1 MSNDFDRLFAA
12 LKRFFSQAGKRR
24 KNSTRRGRNSFDRI
38 GFGDGLRAGGG
49 FGFGGFGLEARD
61 VPAIV
66 SWTGAAANGLWSD
79 ARNWSGNAVP
89 ATADEVTIGTVAA
102 AESGTSASA
111 EIGKSVTID
120 VAVVVAKI
128 DSSLPIAFAGLD
140 ASLRVTGG
148 DSNLRA
154 GLDLSYAG
162 LAVQGASTRLSIT
175 GGDSRAMSGLI
186 VAADGG
192 QLTWSGL
199 KTLDNIVTFVN
210 VGSKVTLPDVTGATN
225 VSEMT
230 VRGGTLAVPSMAS
243 HAGGLVTVLEGGVF
257 VAPAWANASGTFVEA
272 NGASTKLDLPALSN
286 IDRGRFR
293 VDAGATITANA
304 LRSVTVGTATAWSFS
319 WYVGAKSRLSLP
331 GLTNIDVAPP
341 RGSAEA
347 TDARILMRGNGR
359 LELASTTRIDGIMS
373 LSLDG
378 DSRIEGSLILG
389 PKTVLSG
396 SGTIAGS
403 LDNSGV
409 ITPSGDFSPYG
420 TITVTGDFTSRPGS
434 TIDLQMGGDSKLDRI
449 FVQGRASILGGALK
463 ETLTDEFAAADSPMP
478 VGTYTVMTWASW
490 GGQFTTTPDILPRA
504 DGTGITSQ
512 SLYQPSG
519 LVQSL
524 GRHRTDNDVISVS
537 DMTVKEGNAATSFG
551 YFVVRR
557 SGPMTVP
564 ITVEYEVIAGSAVS
578 GKNFSFPTGP
588 ITFAPGET
596 ERQIRFVIKG
606 DKVFKGDV
614 SFQVRLKSVSE
625 RGELGQ
631 SLAKVTIQEDD
642 PAPRQVVKP
651 ASKPVV
657 KPAAKPKPVPPKV
670 IVRPKAANLK
680 IVKK

>member
-1 MSNDFDRLFAA
+1 MSSDFDRLFAR
-12 LKRFFSQAGKRR
+12 LLRFFHSTEKRHST
-24 KNSTRRGRNSFDRI
+24 STRRSRKSFTNI
-38 GFGDGLRAGGG
+38 GLGG
-49 FGFGGFGLEARD
+49 FVLEARD

-79 ARNWSGNAVP
+79 ARNWSGNNVP
-89 ATADEVTIGTVAA
+89 TAADEVTIGTASAA
-102 AESGTSASA
+102 ASGSSGSAA
-111 EIGKSVTID
+111 IGKSVTID
-120 VAVVVAKI
+120 VAVVVSKI
-128 DSSLPIAFAGLD
+128 DSSLPISFAGMD
-140 ASLRVTGG
+140 ASLRITGGG

-162 LAVQGASTRLSIT
+162 LAVQGASTRLAIT
-175 GGDSRAMSGLI
+175 GGESRAVSGLI

-192 QLTWSGL
+192 ELAWNGL
-199 KTLDNIVTFVN
+199 KTLDNMVAFVN
-210 VGSKVTLPDVTGATN
+210 VGSKVSMPDVTGATN

-230 VRGGTLAVPSMAS
+230 VRGGTLAVPALVS
-243 HAGGLVTVLEGGVF
+243 HVGGLVTVLDGGVF
-257 VAPAWANASGTFVEA
+257 SAPVLANASGTFVEA
-272 NGASTKLDLPALSN
+272 HGASTKLDLPTLAS

-293 VDAGATITANA
+293 ADAGATISANA
-304 LRSVTVGTATAWSFS
+304 LKSVTVGTATAWSFS
-319 WYVGAKSRLSLP
+319 WYIGANSRLSLP

-341 RGSAEA
+341 SGPAEA
-347 TDARILMRGNGR
+347 TDARILLRGNGR
-359 LELASTTRIDGIMS
+359 LELGATARIEGFMS
-373 LSLDG
+373 LSLAG

-389 PKTVLSG
+389 PKTALSG

-403 LDNSGV
+403 LDHSGT

-420 TITVTGDFTSRPGS
+420 TITVTGDFTTRPGS
-434 TIDLQMGGDSKLDRI
+434 AIDLQMGGETKLDRI
-449 FVQGRASILGGALK
+449 FVQGRASILGGSLK
-463 ETLTDEFAAADSPMP
+463 VSLSDEFAAPDSPTP
-478 VGTYTVMTWASW
+478 IGTFTLMAWASW
-490 GGQFTTTPDILPRA
+490 AGQFTTAPDILNRA

-512 SLYQPSG
+512 SLYQPTS

-524 GRHRTDNDVISVS
+524 GRHRTDNDIVSVA
-537 DMTVKEGNAATSFG
+537 DMTVREGNAATSYG

-564 ITVEYEVIAGSAVS
+564 ITIEYEVIAGTAIS
-578 GKNFSFPTGP
+578 GKNFTFPTGP

-642 PAPRQVVKP
+642 PTP
-651 ASKPVV
+651 KPVNKPV
-657 KPAAKPKPVPPKV
+657 PKPVPKPAAKPKPSPVPPKV
-670 IVRPKAANLK
+670 VVKPKAANLK

>member
-1 MSNDFDRLFAA
+1 MSNDFERLFARLA
-12 LKRFFSQAGKRR
+12 SYFSSTGKRR
-24 KNSTRRGRNSFDRI
+24 AHSTHRSRKPSSNIGLSGFD
-38 GFGDGLRAGGG
+38 
-49 FGFGGFGLEARD
+49 LESRD

-79 ARNWSGNAVP
+79 VRNWSGSALP
-89 ATADEVTIGTVAA
+89 TSADEVTIGTASA
-102 AESGTSASA
+102 SESGESASA
-111 EIGKSVTID
+111 SIGKSVTID

-128 DSSLPIAFAGLD
+128 DSSLPISFAGLD

-148 DSNLRA
+148 ESHLRA

-162 LAVQGASTRLSIT
+162 LAVQGASTRLAVT

-199 KTLDNIVTFVN
+199 KTLDNMVVFVN

-225 VSEMT
+225 VTEMT
-230 VRGGTLAVPSMAS
+230 VRGGTLAVPSMVS
-243 HAGGLVTVLEGGVF
+243 HIGGLVTVLEGGALS
-257 VAPAWANASGTFVEA
+257 APVWANADSTFVEA
-272 NGASTKLDLPALSN
+272 NGASTNLQLPALTN

-304 LRSVTVGTATAWSFS
+304 LKSVTVGTATAWSFS
-319 WYVGAKSRLSLP
+319 WYIGPDSRLSLP

-341 RGSAEA
+341 RGPAEA
-347 TDARILMRGNGR
+347 TDARILMRGTGR
-359 LELASTTRIDGIMS
+359 LELATMTRIDGMMS
-373 LSLDG
+373 LSLAG
-378 DSRIEGSLILG
+378 DSRIAGSLILG

-403 LDNSGV
+403 LDNSGL
-409 ITPSGDFSPYG
+409 ISPNGDFSPYG
-420 TITVTGDFTSRPGS
+420 TITVTGDFTNRPGS
-434 TIDLQMGGDSKLDRI
+434 TIDLQMGGSTKLDRI

-463 ETLTDEFAAADSPMP
+463 LTLTDEFAAADSPVP
-478 VGTYTVMTWASW
+478 VGTFTLMSWASW
-490 GGQFTTTPDILPRA
+490 AGQFTTAPDILPRS
-504 DGTGITSQ
+504 DGIGITSQ
-512 SLYQPSG
+512 SLYQPAG

-524 GRHRTDNDVISVS
+524 GRHRTDNDIISVS
-537 DMTVKEGNAATSFG
+537 DMTVKEGNAAISYG

-564 ITVEYEVIAGSAVS
+564 ITVEYEVIGGSAVA
-578 GKNFSFPTGP
+578 GKNFTFPTGP

-642 PAPRQVVKP
+642 PKPVVKP

-657 KPAAKPKPVPPKV
+657 KPAAKPKPKPVPPKV
-670 IVRPKAANLK
+670 VVRPKAANLK
-680 IVKK
+680 TVKK